1 MKEQT
6 NQKKEDKKPVDRG
19 VEGFHKW
26 ASGARK
32 PTKEEEE
39 LAKSYSAAQTPF
51 GEPDHVPHSEMEEQ
65 FDKQSKE
72 NYERLDREVMDSLR
86 EADTLCTNLDKYKP
100 LKATERK
107 KVRELIGWQE
117 RLLVWMFRIAFMT
130 FMYMYWHVTDVSIKK
145 SQEQIKE
152 LQEKVELL
160 NEMFNPTEA
169 PEETNQWNVIEEPQI
184 MLVRN

>member
-6 NQKKEDKKPVDRG
+6 NQKKDEKKPVDRG
-19 VEGFHKW
+19 AEGFHKW

-39 LAKSYSAAQTPF
+39 FAKSIHPATPYR
-51 GEPDHVPHSEMEEQ
+51 SMEEQ

-72 NYERLDREVMDSLR
+72 DYERIDREVMDAIKETDKYLPK
-86 EADTLCTNLDKYKP
+86 DLDKYEP

-130 FMYMYWHVTDVSIKK
+130 FMYMYWHVTDVNIKK
-145 SQEQIKE
+145 AQEQIRE

-184 MLVRN
+184 MLVRNN